1 MWEMFVFGGLKKK
14 VVPSVVAGVS
24 AEFYFVRS
32 SLNVFVG
39 GGGRWRS
46 HGREH
51 GG

>member
-1 MWEMFVFGGLKKK
+1 MGDICFWRIKKK
-14 VVPSVVAGVS
+14 VVPSVAAGVS

-32 SLNVFVG
+32 SLSVFVG
-39 GGGRWRS
+39 GGGGWRS